1 MKYNTKTLMPKILVK
16 RIAKLSGHK
25 SAIFTIEKSKEQSC
39 FFSAGGDGMVAHWD
53 VTKPDE
59 GKLIA
64 RVPSNIF
71 ALKYLEKRNLLAL
84 GSLQGILYF
93 IDLENNKVIEPPIKL
108 EKAIYDFEVI
118 EDKLLVAGGGGKL
131 SVVDIESNQVTAQY
145 TLSTENLRSVSFDEN
160 LGAIVVGASDNTAY
174 LLNQNFQLTQLL
186 EQHYS
191 SIFTTKLLRNKTL
204 LTGSRDAHLAAWSY
218 NGHWENEHYIPAHN
232 YTINDIVEH
241 PTLSIFA
248 TASRDKT
255 IKIWDADTLTL
266 LKVINKQKQ
275 DGHLNSVNKLLWLPH
290 KNWLVSASDDHT
302 IMVWEIGIGVVE

>member
-25 SAIFTIEKSKEQSC
+25 SAIFTIEKGKEQSC
-39 FFSAGGDGMVAHWD
+39 FFSAGGDGMAAHWD

-118 EDKLLVAGGGGKL
+118 EDKLLVAGGSGKL
-131 SVVDIESNQVTAQY
+131 SVVDIERNQLTAQY
-145 TLSTENLRSVSFDEN
+145 TLSTENLRSVSFNEA
-160 LGAIVVGASDNTAY
+160 LGTIAVGASDNTAY
-174 LLNQNFQLTQLL
+174 LLNQDFQLTQLL

-204 LTGSRDAHLAAWSY
+204 LTGSRDAHLGVWSY

-290 KNWLVSASDDHT
+290 NNWLVSASDDHT
-302 IMVWEIGIGVVE
+302 IMVWEIGIGAV

>member
-1 MKYNTKTLMPKILVK
+1 MPKILVK

-25 SAIFTIEKSKEQSC
+25 SAIFTLEQTKEQSC

-71 ALKYLEKRNLLAL
+71 ALKYLEERNLLAL

-93 IDLENNKVIEPPIKL
+93 IDLDNNKVVEPPIKL
-108 EKAIYDFEVI
+108 EKAIYDFELMN
-118 EDKLLVAGGGGKL
+118 DKLLVAGGGGKL
-131 SVVDIESNQVTAQY
+131 SVVDIDSNQLTAQY
-145 TLSTENLRSVSFDEN
+145 TLSTENLRSVSFN
-160 LGAIVVGASDNTAY
+160 GAVGTIAVGASDNTAY
-174 LLNQNFQLTQLL
+174 LLNQDFQLTQLL

-191 SIFTTKLLRNKTL
+191 SIFTTKLLRNNTL
-204 LTGSRDAHLAAWSY
+204 LTGSRDAHLGVWNY
-218 NGHWENEHYIPAHN
+218 TGHWENVHYIPAHN
-232 YTINDIVEH
+232 YTINHIVEH
-241 PTLSIFA
+241 PTLPIFA

-255 IKIWDADTLTL
+255 IKIWDADNAKL

-275 DGHLNSVNKLLWLPH
+275 DGHVNSVNKLLWLPH
-290 KNWLVSASDDHT
+290 NNWLVSGSDDHT
-302 IMVWEIGIGVVE
+302 IMVWEIGIGEV